1 MCVKEFS
8 IGAESLQVIHLRLSN
23 IQKALVLAIP
33 VLCIDV
39 SWRAHVHAG
48 YDQLESCR
56 QDTAGA
62 YTDHPTAEE

>member
-1 MCVKEFS
+1 MCVKGFS
-8 IGAESLQVIHLRLSN
+8 IGAESLEVVYLRLSN
-23 IQKALVLAIP
+23 IQKALVPAFP

-48 YDQLESCR
+48 YGQLESCR

-62 YTDHPTAEE
+62 YTNHPTAEE